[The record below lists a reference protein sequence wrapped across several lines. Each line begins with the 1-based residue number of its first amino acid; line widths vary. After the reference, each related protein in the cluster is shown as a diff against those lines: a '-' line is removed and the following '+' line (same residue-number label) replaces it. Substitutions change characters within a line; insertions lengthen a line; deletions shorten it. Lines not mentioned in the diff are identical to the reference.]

1 MRQGQV
7 QRRFPSSRKISITN
21 RVRINDAYYSGEG
34 GALLQSVDVGY
45 WTGNSNDGKDE
56 GEKCKQSQGEFV
68 HCQMKVSKGKKA
80 IKRLSTRE

>member
-7 QRRFPSSRKISITN
+7 QRRVPSSQKISITN

-34 GALLQSVDVGY
+34 GALLQSDFGY

-56 GEKCKQSQGEFV
+56 GEKRKESQDEFV
-68 HCQMKVSKGKKA
+68 HCQTMVSEGKKA
-80 IKRLSTRE
+80 LKRLSTRK